1 MKIKRE
7 KGRMTWWWGRWMATA
22 SAALTECCEYCK
34 ILIREPYS
42 KYIRNRIKVL
52 TECYEYISTHVK
64 A

>member
-1 MKIKRE
+1 
-7 KGRMTWWWGRWMATA
+7 MATA